1 MSDPADISIL
11 IFSTNAGV
19 ARTLRMALRG
29 MGARAIQLAAD
40 ETQMFEGFAAMDTN
54 AVLVYVDGAENDP
67 GVEMIRFLRTSPRSP
82 NVRMPIVA
90 ASPRRDLGTVSAV
103 INAGGNEYVL
113 FPASGDAL
121 LKKITAARFSTRP
134 FIEQPNYVG
143 PCRRRREDKSYT
155 GPERR
160 AGAAATEAK
169 TDSEPAA

>member
-1 MSDPADISIL
+1 MNPTDVSVL

-40 ETQMFEGFAAMDTN
+40 ESQMLEGFAATDTN
-54 AVLVYVDGAENDP
+54 AVLVYVDGPENDP
-67 GVEMIRFLRTSPRSP
+67 GIDMIRFIRTSKRSP
-82 NVRMPIVA
+82 NIRMPIVA
-90 ASPRRDLGTVSAV
+90 ASPRRDLATVSAV
-103 INAGGNEYVL
+103 INAGGNEYLL

-121 LKKITAARFSTRP
+121 LKKVTAARTSTRP

-143 PCRRRREDKSYT
+143 PCRRRRDDKDYT

-160 AGAAATEAK
+160 ADKAAEK
-169 TDSEPAA
+169 TEPAA

>member
-1 MSDPADISIL
+1 MNPTDVSVL

-40 ETQMFEGFAAMDTN
+40 EAQMLEGFAATDTN
-54 AVLVYVDGAENDP
+54 AVLVYVDGPENDA
-67 GVEMIRFLRTSPRSP
+67 GIDMIRFLRTSKRSP
-82 NVRMPIVA
+82 NIRMPVVA
-90 ASPRRDLGTVSAV
+90 ASPRRDLATVSAV
-103 INAGGNEYVL
+103 INAGGNEYLL

-121 LKKITAARFSTRP
+121 LKKVTAARTSTRP

-143 PCRRRREDKSYT
+143 PCRRRRDDKDYA

-160 AGAAATEAK
+160 ADKAAAKA
-169 TDSEPAA
+169 EPAA